1 LPTRPDRG
9 EITGRVKLASVL
21 FVVFLTLEIGLSR
34 ISTEAAL
41 VSVVSPSQSVD
52 AVYLGGV
59 IFIAF

>member
-1 LPTRPDRG
+1 
-9 EITGRVKLASVL
+9 VKLASVL

-59 IFIAF
+59 IFITF